1 MGLEPVGTVMMFY
14 GLALFALG
22 WMGLGKAD
30 AKSAGFIAL
39 LAGLV
44 GFIMGF
50 YVYLSIMLAA
60 TLLLIFATTF
70 ITSGVH
76 LMFGLDVKGLGWLC
90 VIWGIADAIYAGY
103 FALVAMPIFSAFCAS
118 WFIVFMLFAFW
129 CLTGKGI
136 YAKYAGYWCLFNSF
150 ATLLIPGFLLVTG
163 MVFA

>member
-76 LMFGLDVKGLGWLC
+76 LMFWPRCEGFRMAMRDLGHRGRYLC
-90 VIWGIADAIYAGY
+90 WVFRAG
-103 FALVAMPIFSAFCAS
+103 
-118 WFIVFMLFAFW
+118 
-129 CLTGKGI
+129 
-136 YAKYAGYWCLFNSF
+136 
-150 ATLLIPGFLLVTG
+150 
-163 MVFA
+163 